1 MTINQGKTIKKCSFW
16 LEIAENAFFSIWSK
30 SLNFRNNFDFFVQT
44 YANYGT
50 FLENY
55 TNRSI

>member
-1 MTINQGKTIKKCSFW
+1 MAINRGKTIKNCSFW
-16 LEIAENAFFSIWSK
+16 LEIAENAFFPIWSK
-30 SLNFRNNFDFFVQT
+30 NSNFRNNFNFFIQT

-50 FLENY
+50 FSENY